1 MSLISN
7 GECLSN
13 IPFRY
18 LTSTGWSES
27 FANPL
32 IVTTLAK
39 ACAAHE
45 PLYKQH
51 CTNNHH
57 YTYKVWIYA
66 KYFHCLNAG
75 SYLDLV
81 DVHYK
86 SWSCRCSLV
95 SLVDVQLP
103 DCDFFWI
110 IPSLLLI
117 VPLIKDL
124 SVDLVLDVVDELSL
138 FLW

>member
-57 YTYKVWIYA
+57 YAYKVWIYA

-75 SYLDLV
+75 SYLDLA

-86 SWSCRCSLV
+86 S
-95 SLVDVQLP
+95 
-103 DCDFFWI
+103 
-110 IPSLLLI
+110 
-117 VPLIKDL
+117 
-124 SVDLVLDVVDELSL
+124 
-138 FLW
+138 